1 MYIKSPSVPS
11 TPSFERHTSSLTFI
25 SPLFGG
31 DYHLKARIMMTYI
44 YVMIGFAA
52 LALVS
57 PIPKQP
63 HVVFF
68 LLDCPSNVETVNKT
82 VLGRDLIAVTTAPDA
97 IQALPTAISIL
108 HTNTTAQGPASSASP
123 DQISFSLPQQ
133 SQWGPGDISNI
144 FFGCVAT
151 FLGAI
156 TIGLTYC
163 LHHRKSS
170 SQLSDE
176 SIELEDIS
184 VFEPSNG
191 DNTLPLEDFPP
202 TYTSIDASA
211 GSLG

>member
-1 MYIKSPSVPS
+1 
-11 TPSFERHTSSLTFI
+11 
-25 SPLFGG
+25 
-31 DYHLKARIMMTYI
+31 MTYI

-52 LALVS
+52 LALAS

-63 HVVFF
+63 PHVVFF
-68 LLDCPSNVETVNKT
+68 SSDRPSNVETVNKT
-82 VLGRDLIAVTTAPDA
+82 VLGRDLIAATTASGA
-97 IQALPTAISIL
+97 IQSLPTAISIP
-108 HTNTTAQGPASSASP
+108 HTNTTAQGPASSPSP
-123 DQISFSLPQQ
+123 DQIFFNLPRQ

-151 FLGAI
+151 FLGVI

-184 VFEPSNG
+184 VFEPSDG

-202 TYTSIDASA
+202 TYTSIDASPD
-211 GSLG
+211 SLGEQGTGSPITPQLEG